1 MEIYCKNGYAK
12 ILNYYT
18 FQYCPTDFNDRW
30 YVKGFTELFCPLRQ
44 FNGSL

>member
-18 FQYCPTDFNDRW
+18 FQYYPTDFNDRGMLKDLQN
-30 YVKGFTELFCPLRQ
+30 YFVL
-44 FNGSL
+44 